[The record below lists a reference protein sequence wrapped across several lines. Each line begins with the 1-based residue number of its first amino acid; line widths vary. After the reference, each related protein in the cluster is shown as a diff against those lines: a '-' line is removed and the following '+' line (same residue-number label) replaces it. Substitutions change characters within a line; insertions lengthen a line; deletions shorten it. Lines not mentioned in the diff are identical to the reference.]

1 MAKAPP
7 GSPLAAARMA
17 AHAAFDPMWRSGEM
31 SRSAAYRWLAQQLNL
46 SKEECHML
54 QFDIETCR
62 RVKQLCDARDFGK
75 LVRG

>member
-1 MAKAPP
+1 
-7 GSPLAAARMA
+7 
-17 AHAAFDPMWRSGEM
+17 M